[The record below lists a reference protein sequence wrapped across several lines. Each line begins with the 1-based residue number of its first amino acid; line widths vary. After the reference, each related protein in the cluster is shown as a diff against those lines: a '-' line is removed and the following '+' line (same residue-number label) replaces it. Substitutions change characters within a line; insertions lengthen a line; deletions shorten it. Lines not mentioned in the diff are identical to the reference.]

1 MSRKEFLRSTI
12 RDLKVRIQQFQKAKS
27 DEIQLQSAIIDYQSW
42 LSGLYVKSAVSS
54 VLAPRKAKYP
64 NKPIMEDKKGN
75 QVEEKPDTPKK
86 SEAELKQE
94 ERYYELLVRKAN
106 ANIAEIG
113 KEEGKQDE

>member
-1 MSRKEFLRSTI
+1 M
-12 RDLKVRIQQFQKAKS
+12 RDLKIRIQQFQNAKN
-27 DEIQLQSAIIDYQSW
+27 DEIQARAALIDYQSW

-64 NKPIMEDKKGN
+64 NEPIMQDEKGN

-86 SEAELKQE
+86 SEAELRQE